1 MFLSTYH
8 LDSIFNSAPD
18 KHDLLELLVDTE
30 HLWYNIGEALRV
42 PYPKLMSLQHSSL
55 PDLNKLSSVLQC
67 WIDKCTTEV
76 TWSSII
82 TAMKSKIVEQAKVGE
97 EIRRHVLSNSQQYN
111 SSHLA
116 KNAENRV
123 SIERPANSSTK
134 RTAHQTSDNLLS
146 SERLFTE
153 QCIDE
158 QRKQSK

>member
-18 KHDLLELLVDTE
+18 KRDLLELLADIK

-42 PYPKLMSLQHSSL
+42 PYTELKSLQHSSL

-76 TWSSII
+76 TWNSII

-97 EIRRHVLSNSQQYN
+97 EIRGHILSNSQQYN

-116 KNAENRV
+116 KKPENRV
-123 SIERPANSSTK
+123 SIERPANISTE
-134 RTAHQTSDNLLS
+134 RTAHQTSDNLLNS
-146 SERLFTE
+146 KRLSTE

-158 QRKQSK
+158 QREHSK